1 MGLSLPGQGLN
12 HNSPMSVRRV
22 TLTIWLAAVS
32 GAVAWAVPMLRQPT
46 PMPSQAAMGGMPVL
60 AIAGS
65 LERLLGTPAPTA
77 AKAGAALAPQSRFKL
92 LGVIVPLHSG
102 ASGLAL
108 ISVDDKP
115 ARAVAVGRE
124 VDPGIR
130 VLAVAHRRVELG
142 QSAGAPIIVL
152 ELPSLPE
159 ASRVRTAGGGDP
171 VQLDQAAQSPL
182 TLHQLKELPMAVET
196 SPTGDATSVVAA
208 RHQR

>member
-1 MGLSLPGQGLN
+1 MG
-12 HNSPMSVRRV
+12 VRCV
-22 TLTIWLAAVS
+22 TLTRWLAAVT

-46 PMPSQAAMGGMPVL
+46 PMPSQAAMGGMPVP

-65 LERLLGTPAPTA
+65 LERLLGTSAPTA
-77 AKAGAALAPQSRFKL
+77 AKAAAALAPQSRFKL

-171 VQLDQAAQSPL
+171 VQLAQAAQPPL

-196 SPTGDATSVVAA
+196 SPTGDASSVVAA
-208 RHQR
+208 RHQP